1 MNLELTDWQRSSNQS
16 GMTLIELMI
25 VVAIIGML
33 AAFAIPAYTDY
44 TIRARVSE
52 GLRLT
57 GEAKDMVMEYYG
69 TNSVWPSNN
78 MAAGLAEAADI
89 KGHGV
94 NSITVGAG
102 GVISIEFNGK
112 VDSGKRLQLV
122 PAAGSGSVRWTCQI
136 PATQGVSPRYVP
148 SECRH

>member
-1 MNLELTDWQRSSNQS
+1 MNPELYFWRCSRNQY

-25 VVAIIGML
+25 VVAIIGLL
-33 AAFAIPAYTDY
+33 AAMAIPAYTDY

-57 GEAKDMVMEYYG
+57 SEAKDMVTEYYG
-69 TNSVWPSNN
+69 TNSAWPTNN
-78 MAAGLAEAADI
+78 TAAGLADATDI

-94 NSITVGAG
+94 ASVTVGG
-102 GVISIEFNGK
+102 GGIILIEFNGK

-148 SECRH
+148 SECRN